1 MYKTLIFSY
10 LITVA
15 FASPLKCVTNV
26 PTVSDVPDV
35 PTVSDAPT
43 VPILQGEDPARYP
56 SDSSC
61 ALGGVFSVNEFGA
74 NICEYPAETC
84 PVTKYFSYP
93 DGGNGVELCCNSNS
107 ECNYDPVKNY
117 CHPDLKRCV
126 DGSYFGCSE
135 KAGPIFESCL

>member
-1 MYKTLIFSY
+1 MFKTLIFSC
-10 LITVA
+10 LTSIA
-15 FASPLKCVTNV
+15 FASPLKCLPRSVV
-26 PTVSDVPDV
+26 PIVSDV
-35 PTVSDAPT
+35 PTVSET
-43 VPILQGEDPARYP
+43 PILQGEDPARYP
-56 SDSSC
+56 SGSSC
-61 ALGGVFSVNEFGA
+61 ASGGVFSVNEFGA

-93 DGGNGVELCCNSNS
+93 DGGNGVELCCNRNS